1 MNRALFVAASGMA
14 AQQMQLD
21 VIADN
26 LANAD
31 VAGFKEAAAAFTD
44 VRVPGGIGLGV
55 VPSGTHAVFEQGKL
69 EKSGGPFDVAIDGP
83 GFFVLTHGMRT
94 AYTRNGEFH
103 RAPDGTL
110 QTTDGWRVPGV
121 RIPADATQ
129 VGVDPDGC
137 VWCERPT
144 IGKSDCGRIVLSAF
158 AAPEALESIGNARFV
173 ATQRSGAP
181 HRVVPGGEHAAT
193 IAFGMLERSN
203 VSIIGSMMEILAAQR
218 AYEANAK
225 GVQAADEMQRIAN
238 KFLNRPP
245 TSSPV
250 RS

>member
-14 AQQMQLD
+14 AQQVHLD

-31 VAGFKEAAAAFTD
+31 VAGFKEAAAAFQD
-44 VRVPGGIGLGV
+44 VRVEGGPGLGV
-55 VPSGTHAVFEQGKL
+55 VPAGTHTVFAQGKL

-83 GFFVLTHGMRT
+83 GFFVVTQGART

-103 RAPDGTL
+103 RAAGSTL
-110 QTTDGWRVPGV
+110 ETADGWRVPGV
-121 RIPADATQ
+121 RIPADATR
-129 VGVDPDGC
+129 VAVDPDGR
-137 VWCERPT
+137 VWCERAQKVRT
-144 IGKSDCGRIVLSAF
+144 DCGRIVLTTFS
-158 AAPEALESIGNARFV
+158 APESLEPAGNARYL
-173 ATQRSGAP
+173 ATRRSGP
-181 HRVVPGGEHAAT
+181 PLRLLPGGEHAPR

-203 VSIIGSMMEILAAQR
+203 VSIISSMMEIIAAQR

-238 KFLNRPP
+238 NLH
-245 TSSPV
+245 